1 MRNRYPQELKDFIIN
16 NYNKYKKTELQKKI
30 FEKFGIEITTGA
42 IKAFGARN
50 KIQNKKLY
58 PKELQQYIKENA
70 KKYYISELI
79 DLINKKFNRRITDA
93 SMRRYLKRNNIFFK
107 KRPLAEIGY
116 EEKTEKYETRIKIG
130 RNKWQLKKRYLY
142 EKYHKT
148 KITNKVDII
157 FLDGDKNNFSKDNL
171 VLVEKGITRS
181 IYKDE
186 LLKDVNK
193 DTKKLVKNIIELKN
207 IVVRRNREYES
218 ME

>member
-1 MRNRYPQELKDFIIN
+1 MRNRYSQELKDFIIN

-30 FEKFGIEITTGA
+30 FEKFGMEITTGA

-50 KIQNKKLY
+50 KIQSKKLY

-79 DLINKKFNRRITDA
+79 DLINKKFNRRITGL
-93 SMRRYLKRNNIFFK
+93 SMRRYLKRNNISFK
-107 KRPLAEIGY
+107 KIPLAEIGY
-116 EEKTEKYETRIKIG
+116 EEKTEKYEPRIKIG
-130 RNKWQLKKRYLY
+130 QNKWQLKKRYLY
-142 EKYHKT
+142 EKYHKL
-148 KITNKVDII
+148 KINKNEDVI
-157 FLDGDKNNFSKDNL
+157 FIDGDKNNFSKDNL

-186 LLKDVNK
+186 LLNDVNK

-207 IVVRRNREYES
+207 MVVRRNREYENV
-218 ME
+218 